1 MNKQTSTVSDY
12 IVEYLISKDITDV
25 FGYPGGMVTYFMDS
39 LSKKSDRIKSHVT
52 YHEQGASFAACGY
65 AQVSGKVGV
74 AYATSGP
81 GATNLIT
88 GICNAYFD
96 SIPTLFITGQVN
108 TFESKSERCIRQR
121 GFQETD
127 IVSMVKPVTKYAV
140 RIERAED
147 IKISLDYAFDIA
159 LSGRKGPVLLDIPM
173 DIFRSYIKTDL
184 LVGYATH
191 SPKIAQSP
199 SSEYLNLLN
208 DALSCARKPLF
219 LLGNGIKTADKVG
232 EIRDAINCLNIPV
245 VTTMIAVDVAAG
257 CKYNYGFI
265 GAYGNRT
272 ANFLVSKCDLL
283 ISIGARLDVRQV
295 GAKRENFAPT
305 AKIIR
310 VDIDSGELSY
320 IVREDEIHIHDDI
333 SHFVEML
340 DKIDSRNSIEWIS
353 LCESI
358 KEKLNGID
366 DKLPNHLIK
375 EIGKSMSE
383 NAIITTDVGQN
394 QVWVAQ
400 SLEIKKGQK
409 ILFSGGHGA
418 MGYSLPASIGACLAS
433 SQKPTICFSGDG
445 GIQMN
450 IQELMVISREKLP
463 IKIILINNHALGM
476 IRHFQ
481 EMYFDKNYTQTT
493 LAGGYAVPD
502 FSSIANAYGIKY
514 LCCENVKDI
523 QSIDKNYFEDDEP
536 VFIEIKIKED
546 TYVYPKLEF
555 GKPNQDQEPLL
566 KRALYDEIN
575 NMDVERIK

>member
-108 TFESKSERCIRQR
+108 TFESKSERSIRQR

-127 IVSMVKPVTKYAV
+127 IVSIVKPVTKYAV

-310 VDIDSGELSY
+310 VDIDSGEL
-320 IVREDEIHIHDDI
+320 
-333 SHFVEML
+333 
-340 DKIDSRNSIEWIS
+340 
-353 LCESI
+353 
-358 KEKLNGID
+358 
-366 DKLPNHLIK
+366 
-375 EIGKSMSE
+375 
-383 NAIITTDVGQN
+383 T
-394 QVWVAQ
+394 
-400 SLEIKKGQK
+400 
-409 ILFSGGHGA
+409 
-418 MGYSLPASIGACLAS
+418 
-433 SQKPTICFSGDG
+433 
-445 GIQMN
+445 
-450 IQELMVISREKLP
+450 
-463 IKIILINNHALGM
+463 
-476 IRHFQ
+476 
-481 EMYFDKNYTQTT
+481 
-493 LAGGYAVPD
+493 
-502 FSSIANAYGIKY
+502 
-514 LCCENVKDI
+514 
-523 QSIDKNYFEDDEP
+523 
-536 VFIEIKIKED
+536 
-546 TYVYPKLEF
+546 
-555 GKPNQDQEPLL
+555 
-566 KRALYDEIN
+566 
-575 NMDVERIK
+575 